1 MRQTVVLPISAL
13 IFILAVPGFGT
24 AFAADSLEAALAKMD
39 QASAGFKGLTA
50 DMSKTSFT
58 AVIAQSTVDEGSMV
72 VKRPKPRDLRMLVDI
87 RKPDAK
93 TVAVQGRK
101 VEIYYPKINTVQE
114 FDAGKNKN
122 LLDQFLLLG
131 FGSTS
136 ADLKSAYTL
145 KFIGQETIAGQ
156 KSSRLELI
164 PTSKDVLAHLKRVE
178 LWLSDSSG
186 LPVRQKFHMPGGDY
200 TEATFTNVKLAP
212 NLPDSAVKLNLPKGV
227 KRETPQK

>member
-1 MRQTVVLPISAL
+1 MRQAYALLFSAL
-13 IFILAVPGFGT
+13 LLALAVPGYRT

-50 DMSKTSFT
+50 DMAKTSFT
-58 AVIAQSTVDEGSMV
+58 AVISQSSVDEGSMV
-72 VKRPKPRDLRMLVDI
+72 VKRPKPKDLRMLVDF
-87 RKPDAK
+87 RKPDPK
-93 TVAVQGRK
+93 VVAVQGRK
-101 VEIYYPKINTVQE
+101 VEVFYPKINTVQE
-114 FDAGKNKN
+114 FDAGKNRN

-145 KFIGQETIAGQ
+145 KYVGQETIAGQ
-156 KSSRLELI
+156 KSSRIELI
-164 PTSKDVLAHLKRVE
+164 PRSKEVLVHLKRVE